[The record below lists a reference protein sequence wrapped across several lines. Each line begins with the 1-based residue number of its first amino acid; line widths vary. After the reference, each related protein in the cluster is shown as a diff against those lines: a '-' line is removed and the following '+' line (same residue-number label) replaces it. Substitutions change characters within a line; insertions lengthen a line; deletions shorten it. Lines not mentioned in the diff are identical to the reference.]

1 MGPCFSYAV
10 LSANYWKYPL
20 LSYTHHL
27 KIERKSKPCYQCWIL
42 CTFSLSHTHTREGE
56 VSKISSRFFYVIID
70 INIGIIYDKKARL
83 DRFFGKLLSSN
94 YLIQNHCF
102 ISCPHMQISECVNRI
117 QTYRL
122 IATQLH
128 NPLHEFRVWNI
139 LSCIFHWL
147 FKETFKLISCPLKS
161 KSEKHLSRWLKQNY
175 WWL

>member
-1 MGPCFSYAV
+1 MLFYQQIIGNIPFSHIHTT
-10 LSANYWKYPL
+10 WR
-20 LSYTHHL
+20 L
-27 KIERKSKPCYQCWIL
+27 KENPSHATNVGYYVH
-42 CTFSLSHTHTREGE
+42 SLSHTHTHVKEKFPRFPAD
-56 VSKISSRFFYVIID
+56 FFYVIID